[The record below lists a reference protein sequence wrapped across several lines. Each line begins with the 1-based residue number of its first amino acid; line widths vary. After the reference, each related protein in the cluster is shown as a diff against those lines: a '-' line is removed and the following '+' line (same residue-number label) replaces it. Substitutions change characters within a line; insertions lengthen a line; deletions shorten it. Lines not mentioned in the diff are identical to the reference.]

1 MIEQKHNTKIYLFAA
16 VLRSDP
22 NALPV
27 KCRITA
33 TSEKEARRQLVRD
46 YVLVCAGC
54 VPVND
59 REVSHA

>member
-1 MIEQKHNTKIYLFAA
+1 MIEKKHSTKIYLFAA

-33 TSEKEARRQLVRD
+33 VSEKEARLQLARE
-46 YVLVCAGC
+46 YVLSFAGC
-54 VPVND
+54 LPVC
-59 REVSHA
+59 EVHHA